1 MAVLL
6 LSGHSLMLLPASPV
20 HMTDLP
26 THLALLQS
34 VIVLTYL
41 CQSIFT
47 WRVYQRSR
55 EGCAPSSGF
64 SGNKRANL
72 MSIPPLISNL
82 PPRP

>member
-1 MAVLL
+1 MIRPLKVAVLL

-41 CQSIFT
+41 GQSIFT

-55 EGCAPSSGF
+55 EGCAPLLVSLET
-64 SGNKRANL
+64 NE
-72 MSIPPLISNL
+72 PT
-82 PPRP
+82 

>member
-1 MAVLL
+1 MIRPLKMAVLL
-6 LSGHSLMLLPASPV
+6 LSGQSLMLLPASPV

-47 WRVYQRSR
+47 WRVYQRSLR
-55 EGCAPSSGF
+55 DA
-64 SGNKRANL
+64 
-72 MSIPPLISNL
+72 PPLLVSLVTNE
-82 PPRP
+82 PT